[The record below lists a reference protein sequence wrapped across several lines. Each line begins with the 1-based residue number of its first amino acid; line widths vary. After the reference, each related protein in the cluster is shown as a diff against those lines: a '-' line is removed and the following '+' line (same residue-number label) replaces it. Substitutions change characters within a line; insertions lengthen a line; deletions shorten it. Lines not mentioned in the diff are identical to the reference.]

1 MNDLILQGSIII
13 IYSLKILIIVNRLYE
28 ENISLKVNTQ
38 FMLNVSVRNRLTHR
52 YKNSFLLYELPNGSI
67 SGFSIITAVIMVD
80 ST

>member
-38 FMLNVSVRNRLTHR
+38 FMLNVSVRNTLTHR
-52 YKNSFLLYELPNGSI
+52 YKNSFLLYELPNGSLI
-67 SGFSIITAVIMVD
+67 KI
-80 ST
+80 